1 LDICERFSNGITTTA
16 SAAAAGA
23 LEGGLMNENPWAD
36 APPHKKAN
44 APNAT
49 AIRFANPKI
58 ANCKT
63 VDLTINQLRKNEERE
78 CAKS

>member
-1 LDICERFSNGITTTA
+1 LAICERFSNGITTTA
-16 SAAAAGA
+16 SSGPAAAS
-23 LEGGLMNENPWAD
+23 EDGLMNENPWAN
-36 APPHKKAN
+36 APANKKTN

-63 VDLTINQLRKNEERE
+63 VDLTNNQLRRNEGRQ